1 MGEKWVEVIDELRSK
16 FSGPGNKPNSNTLE
30 VSLKHGELIS
40 SRALKDIR
48 DMSFVQPSGV
58 NGQQKSIKVKG
69 IFIESVPKS
78 INGAKRFDQ
87 YRVCCSPTPDHE
99 GKVFRPGSL
108 LEAGL
113 AELMLLDLDD
123 GGTFLEL
130 DRAANLFVKLSFGFV
145 DRTDNLKAVRCI
157 IEGAHHVVVFL
168 AWLFS
173 VLI

>member
-16 FSGPGNKPNSNTLE
+16 FSGP
-30 VSLKHGELIS
+30 
-40 SRALKDIR
+40 
-48 DMSFVQPSGV
+48 
-58 NGQQKSIKVKG
+58 
-69 IFIESVPKS
+69 
-78 INGAKRFDQ
+78 
-87 YRVCCSPTPDHE
+87 
-99 GKVFRPGSL
+99 
-108 LEAGL
+108 
-113 AELMLLDLDD
+113 ELMLLDLDD